1 MKQRQKLTS
10 CALDDQSNGEDERGD
25 QQGLHGEPEEVS
37 YDSGELGGSYILD
50 LSQ

>member
-1 MKQRQKLTS
+1 MKQRRKLTS
-10 CALDDQSNGEDERGD
+10 CALDDQSNGEDERD

-37 YDSGELGGSYILD
+37 YDSGELGGPYILD